1 MLLWFAAG
9 VLACVWLVR
18 LQWLLLRAHRLHTR
32 ATDLGLWVMWVLP
45 VVSWILPPVRI
56 SRMDKAI
63 HGRRSWT
70 VWVWAV
76 LWAAL
81 TTPPLWSPDDL
92 TAPPQGERAL
102 LLAATSVVT
111 YALWAVVVVRLTRG
125 AEVLAHETGLD
136 A

>member
-92 TAPPQGERAL
+92 TAPPQGERVL